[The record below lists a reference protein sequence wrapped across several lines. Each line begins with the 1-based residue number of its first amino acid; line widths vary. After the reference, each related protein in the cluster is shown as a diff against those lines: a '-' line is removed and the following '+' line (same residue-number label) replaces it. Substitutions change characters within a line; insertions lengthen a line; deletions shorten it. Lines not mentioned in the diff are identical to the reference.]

1 MIRSQKTDQEEA
13 PQLQT
18 MFSDLKFLVAVARYF
33 SVCFKRR
40 FIVHKSSYDVVG
52 RPFENLITHYEQ
64 PIVHGYDLAT
74 ELNDASQLQV
84 RSIVFKKYDWDPLHE
99 YLIFEATYEGKNVA
113 HAVIQRIWHPF
124 PRTSPEF
131 GRTRFG
137 SYGMIFLP
145 AYPTNL
151 FPTHDSI
158 HVVRDAALV
167 DI

>member
-84 RSIVFKKYDWDPLHE
+84 QSMQAQCIFTIKLLS
-99 YLIFEATYEGKNVA
+99 YLYVQPQRESVIDTATT
-113 HAVIQRIWHPF
+113 ISQ
-124 PRTSPEF
+124 TS
-131 GRTRFG
+131 
-137 SYGMIFLP
+137 S
-145 AYPTNL
+145 
-151 FPTHDSI
+151 
-158 HVVRDAALV
+158 
-167 DI
+167 